1 MKIGIVTATDPAT
14 CKARVRFPDQDNIES
29 FWLPVVQPKTL
40 RDRFYLMPDVHEH
53 VVCLMDEHGET
64 GVILGAIY
72 SDADA
77 PPANSQD
84 KMHVQFDDDTSVEYD
99 RASHTLTIDVKGPV
113 NVYSTAK
120 VFIQGDQH
128 VEIDGAGTN
137 QVKGVVQGDDIC
149 PYTRKPHIMVSAT
162 VKASK

>member
-1 MKIGIVTATDPAT
+1 MKIGIVTATDPTT

-40 RDRFYLMPDVHEH
+40 ADRFYLMPDVNEH
-53 VVCLMDEHGET
+53 VVCLMDENSEA

-77 PPANSQD
+77 PPVSSQD
-84 KMHVQFDDDTSVEYD
+84 KWHVTIDDGTSIEYD
-99 RASHTLTIDVKGPV
+99 RATHTLNIDVKGPV
-113 NVYSTAK
+113 NVVSTAK
-120 VFIQGDQH
+120 VFIQGNQH
-128 VEIDGAGTN
+128 VEIDGSGTA
-137 QVKGVVQGDDIC
+137 QMKGVVQGDDIC

-162 VKASK
+162 VRASK